1 MSSKRAPSAPPHIA
15 GFEYKKLIG
24 SGGFSDVFLYE
35 QQRPKRLVAVK
46 VLLKEHAS
54 DAQRVAF
61 DSEADLMAI
70 LGNHPSIVTMYEASV
85 ADDGRPYLAMEY
97 CSRPNLGARYRSE
110 RFSLA
115 EALRTTI
122 QIAGAVETAHRL
134 GILHR
139 DLKPAN
145 ILVTQ
150 FGHPV
155 LTDFGISS
163 TFEQAS
169 AAEGMSIPW
178 SPPES
183 FGDPPVAGKTTDVWA
198 LAATCYTLLAGR
210 TPFEVPGGSNTSADL
225 VARVEQAPLPPIGRN
240 DVPPSL
246 EQVLRIAMAK
256 QASSRYPS
264 VLAFARA
271 LQQVQVGLAR
281 DMTPIDLLDET
292 GAVAEEEG
300 DDDGTRLKN
309 VTAIDPGQ
317 RPEPATPSVGGV
329 RTASG
334 TFAPPARETS
344 GWGPQQGGTA
354 ARRTTVPAAFD
365 VPVATPGWEA
375 PPVEE
380 TVHRTRL
387 PEAQATQE
395 PEAEPEDPPSR
406 SGMIWLVVGA
416 VVLVAAVVVGWL
428 VLNGSADEPDPEDTA
443 TVAAGE
449 DPPPDPLYGYVPP
462 VQDLQGKIVGDEAV
476 FTWKAPKDLVEGDKY
491 GYRLLS
497 VTETNPLQPVETGTS
512 ATVPLAEGGQ
522 TCIEV
527 FVDRAGKPSD
537 PVQACVPAG

>member
-256 QASSRYPS
+256 QPSSRYPS

-428 VLNGSADEPDPEDTA
+428 VLNGNADEPDPEGTA

-462 VQDLQGKIVGDEAV
+462 VQDLKGKIVGDEAV

>member
-1 MSSKRAPSAPPHIA
+1 MSSKRAPSAPPQIA
-15 GFEYKKLIG
+15 GFEYKKVIG

-85 ADDGRPYLAMEY
+85 AADGRPYLAMEY

-163 TFEQAS
+163 TVDDAS

-183 FGDPPVAGKTTDVWA
+183 FGDPPIAAKTTDVWA

-225 VARVEQAPLPPIGRN
+225 VARVEQSPLPPIGRN

-256 QASSRYPS
+256 HPSSRYPS

-292 GAVAEEEG
+292 GAVAEEEE
-300 DDDGTRLKN
+300 DDDGTRLKS

-317 RPEPATPSVGGV
+317 QPAPGTSSGGGV
-329 RTASG
+329 SMSSG
-334 TFAPPARETS
+334 TFAPAAPRDTS
-344 GWGPQQGGTA
+344 GWGPQASTGTGA
-354 ARRTTVPAAFD
+354 RTTVPALD
-365 VPVATPGWEA
+365 LPVAAVGWEA

-380 TVHRTRL
+380 TVHRTRA
-387 PEAQATQE
+387 PETQE
-395 PEAEPEDPPSR
+395 PLPQEIEPEKSSPW
-406 SGMIWLVVGA
+406 GTVVLVGGAVILVAVLVVGWFA
-416 VVLVAAVVVGWL
+416 LR
-428 VLNGSADEPDPEDTA
+428 NGGEEPDPDDTS
-443 TVAAGE
+443 TVSAE
-449 DPPPDPLYGYVPP
+449 SPPAPGFGYVPP
-462 VQDLQGKIVGDEAV
+462 VRDLTGKANGDEVV
-476 FTWKAPKDLVEGDKY
+476 FTWKPPRTTEEGDGY
-491 GYRLLS
+491 GWRRLSL
-497 VTETNPLQPVETGTS
+497 TEGQGQYTPTTATTV
-512 ATVPLAEGGQ
+512 TVPRSDGEP

-527 FVDRAGKPSD
+527 VVTRSGKASEEPQ
-537 PVQACVPAG
+537 PACVETE

>member
-54 DAQRVAF
+54 DAQRAAF
-61 DSEADLMAI
+61 DSEADLMAV

-163 TFEQAS
+163 TVEEAS

-256 QASSRYPS
+256 HPSSRYPS

-292 GAVAEEEG
+292 GAVAEEEE

-317 RPEPATPSVGGV
+317 LPAPGPAPVGSPATSSGG
-329 RTASG
+329 
-334 TFAPPARETS
+334 FAPATQGTS
-344 GWGPQQGGTA
+344 GWAPQAGTA
-354 ARRTTVPAAFD
+354 TGARTTVPALD
-365 VPVATPGWEA
+365 VPVASVGWQA

-380 TVHRTRL
+380 TVHRTRAPEL
-387 PEAQATQE
+387 PADLPQDVA
-395 PEAEPEDPPSR
+395 PEKSSPWGTVA
-406 SGMIWLVVGA
+406 LVGGA
-416 VVLVAAVVVGWL
+416 VVLVAVLVVGWFAL
-428 VLNGSADEPDPEDTA
+428 QNGGEDPEDPGQTQ
-443 TVAAGE
+443 TVAG
-449 DPPPDPLYGYVPP
+449 DPPPPPGAGYVPP
-462 VQDLQGKIVGDEAV
+462 VRDLKGVAQGDEVV
-476 FTWKAPKDLVEGDKY
+476 FTWKPPKSQVEGDKY
-491 GYRLLS
+491 GYRVLS
-497 VTETNPLQPVETGTS
+497 FTNESTYTASAVAT
-512 ATVPLAEGGQ
+512 ATVPRSEGEP

-527 FVDRAGKPSD
+527 VVDRSGKASAEP
-537 PVQACVPAG
+537 QKKCVPAG

>member
-1 MSSKRAPSAPPHIA
+1 VSSKRAPSAPPQIA

-85 ADDGRPYLAMEY
+85 AADGRPYLAMEY

-150 FGHPV
+150 FGHPA

-163 TFEQAS
+163 TVDQAS

-225 VARVEQAPLPPIGRN
+225 VARIEQAPLPPIGRN

-256 QASSRYPS
+256 HPSSRYPS

-292 GAVAEEEG
+292 GAVAEEEE

-317 RPEPATPSVGGV
+317 LPAPGTAPAGSAGTSSGG
-329 RTASG
+329 
-334 TFAPPARETS
+334 FAPPPQGTS
-344 GWGPQQGGTA
+344 GWAPQGGTA
-354 ARRTTVPAAFD
+354 TGARTTVPAVD
-365 VPVATPGWEA
+365 LPVASLGWNA
-375 PPVEE
+375 PAVEE
-380 TVHRTRL
+380 TVHRTRA
-387 PEAQATQE
+387 PEAPE
-395 PEAEPEDPPSR
+395 ESPVEAEPEKSSP
-406 SGMIWLVVGA
+406 WATVALVAGA
-416 VVLVAAVVVGWL
+416 VVLVALIVVGWFAL
-428 VLNGSADEPDPEDTA
+428 RPGADDPEEPGQTQ
-443 TVAAGE
+443 TVAG
-449 DPPPDPLYGYVPP
+449 DPPPAPGTGYVPP
-462 VQDLQGKIVGDEAV
+462 VQDLVGKAQGNEVV
-476 FTWKAPKDLVEGDKY
+476 FTWKPPKSQEEGDQY
-491 GYRLLS
+491 GYRVLALTS
-497 VTETNPLQPVETGTS
+497 EDRFQPVENP
-512 ATVPLAEGGQ
+512 TVTVARADGGD

-527 FVDRAGKPSD
+527 VVVRSGKASAQPE
-537 PVQACVPAG
+537 QACVEAG

>member
-1 MSSKRAPSAPPHIA
+1 MSSKRAPSAPPQIA

-61 DSEADLMAI
+61 DSEADLMAV

-150 FGHPV
+150 FGHPA

-163 TFEQAS
+163 TVDQAS

-225 VARVEQAPLPPIGRN
+225 VARIEQAPLPPIGRN

-256 QASSRYPS
+256 HPSSRYPS

-292 GAVAEEEG
+292 GAVAEEEE

-317 RPEPATPSVGGV
+317 RPAPAQSSAVGGTSSVGFAPATQ
-329 RTASG
+329 G
-334 TFAPPARETS
+334 TQGTS
-344 GWGPQQGGTA
+344 GWAPQGGTA
-354 ARRTTVPAAFD
+354 PGRSTTVPAVD
-365 VPVATPGWEA
+365 LPVAAVGWNA
-375 PPVEE
+375 PAVEE
-380 TVHRTRL
+380 TVHRTRG
-387 PEAQATQE
+387 PEAPAEEPQAVE
-395 PEAEPEDPPSR
+395 PEKSSPWSTIAL
-406 SGMIWLVVGA
+406 IAGA
-416 VVLVAAVVVGWL
+416 VVLVAVLVVGWIAL
-428 VLNGSADEPDPEDTA
+428 KPGAGEPEAEQTT
-443 TVAAGE
+443 TVAG
-449 DPPPDPLYGYVPP
+449 DPPPAPGVGYVPP
-462 VQDLQGKIVGDEAV
+462 VRDLVGKAEGKNAV
-476 FTWKAPKDLVEGDKY
+476 FTWEPPKSSEEGDEY
-491 GYRLLS
+491 GYRVL
-497 VTETNPLQPVETGTS
+497 S
-512 ATVPLAEGGQ
+512 ATEESRYEPAVGTTVTVTRLEGER
-522 TCIEV
+522 TCLEV
-527 FVDRAGKPSD
+527 VVVRAGKPSAQ
-537 PVQACVPAG
+537 PEQACVELD

>member
-183 FGDPPVAGKTTDVWA
+183 FGDPPVAGTTTDVWA

-256 QASSRYPS
+256 QPSSRYPS

-292 GAVAEEEG
+292 GAVAGEEE

-344 GWGPQQGGTA
+344 GWGPQQGGTES
-354 ARRTTVPAAFD
+354 RRTTVPAGFD

-387 PEAQATQE
+387 PETQATQE
-395 PEAEPEDPPSR
+395 PEAEPEEPPSR
-406 SGMIWLVVGA
+406 SGMIWLAVGA

-443 TVAAGE
+443 TVATGD
-449 DPPPDPLYGYVPP
+449 DPPPDALLGYVPP
-462 VQDLQGKIVGDEAV
+462 VQDLKGKAVGDEVV
-476 FTWKAPKDLVEGDKY
+476 FTWKAPEDLVEGDKY
-491 GYRLLS
+491 GYRVLS
-497 VTETNPLQPVETGTS
+497 LTETNPPVPVEKGTS
-512 ATVPLAEGGQ
+512 VTVPRAEGGE

-527 FVDRAGKPSD
+527 FVDRAGKSGKPE
-537 PVQACVPAG
+537 PACVPAG

>member
-1 MSSKRAPSAPPHIA
+1 MSSKRAPSAPPQIA

-85 ADDGRPYLAMEY
+85 AADGRPYLAMEY

-163 TFEQAS
+163 TVDQAS

-225 VARVEQAPLPPIGRN
+225 VARIEQAPLPAIGRN

-292 GAVAEEEG
+292 GAVAEEEE

-317 RPEPATPSVGGV
+317 RPAPGPSSMSMGMS
-329 RTASG
+329 SG
-334 TFAPPARETS
+334 SFAPAARETS
-344 GWGPQQGGTA
+344 GWAPHAGTGTA
-354 ARRTTVPAAFD
+354 ARTSVPALD
-365 VPVATPGWEA
+365 VPVAAVGWEA

-380 TVHRTRL
+380 TVHRTRAPEV
-387 PEAQATQE
+387 PEALPQE
-395 PEAEPEDPPSR
+395 PEPAKSSPWS
-406 SGMIWLVVGA
+406 IVAFVAGA
-416 VVLVAAVVVGWL
+416 AVLVALVVVGWIA
-428 VLNGSADEPDPEDTA
+428 LNRGGDEPDPQETT
-443 TVAAGE
+443 TVAG
-449 DPPPDPLYGYVPP
+449 DPPPAPGLGYVPP
-462 VQDLQGKIVGDEAV
+462 VRDLVGEARGEEVV
-476 FTWKAPKDLVEGDKY
+476 FTWKPPKTQVEGDGY
-491 GYRLLS
+491 GYRVLS
-497 VTETNPLQPVETGTS
+497 LTSEDRYTPHSGTTVT
-512 ATVPLAEGGQ
+512 
-522 TCIEV
+522 
-527 FVDRAGKPSD
+527 VDRSEGEPTCLEVVVVRSGKASQQPQ
-537 PVQACVPAG
+537 QACVEAG

>member
-163 TFEQAS
+163 TVEEAS

-300 DDDGTRLKN
+300 DEDGTRLKN

-344 GWGPQQGGTA
+344 GWGPQQGATA
-354 ARRTTVPAAFD
+354 GHRTTVPALD
-365 VPVATPGWEA
+365 LPVASPGWDA

-387 PEAQATQE
+387 PEAQGAQE
-395 PEAEPEDPPSR
+395 QQAEPEDPPSR
-406 SGMIWLVVGA
+406 SGMIWLIVGA
-416 VVLVAAVVVGWL
+416 VVLVAVLVVGGIAL
-428 VLNGSADEPDPEDTA
+428 SKGGAEPDPDGTA
-443 TVAAGE
+443 TVEAGE
-449 DPPPDPLYGYVPP
+449 DPPPDALLGYVPP
-462 VQDLQGKIVGDEAV
+462 VQDLKGKVMGDEVV
-476 FTWKAPKDLVEGDKY
+476 FTWKAPEDLVEGDKY
-491 GYRLLS
+491 GYRVVSL
-497 VTETNPLQPVETGTS
+497 TETNQPEPVETGTS
-512 ATVPLAEGGQ
+512 VTVPRAEGEP
-522 TCIEV
+522 TCVEV
-527 FVDRAGKPSD
+527 FVDRAGKQSSKIPR
-537 PVQACVPAG
+537 VCV

>member
-1 MSSKRAPSAPPHIA
+1 VSSKRAPSAPPHIA

-24 SGGFSDVFLYE
+24 TGGFSDVFLYE

-61 DSEADLMAI
+61 DSEADLMAV

-85 ADDGRPYLAMEY
+85 ADDGRPFLAMEY

-163 TFEQAS
+163 TVEEAS

-225 VARVEQAPLPPIGRN
+225 VARVEQSPLPPIGRN

-292 GAVAEEEG
+292 GAVAEEEE
-300 DDDGTRLKN
+300 DEDGTRLKN

-317 RPEPATPSVGGV
+317 RPSPGPSGGG
-329 RTASG
+329 AAPSAG
-334 TFAPPARETS
+334 GFAPSARGTS
-344 GWGPQQGGTA
+344 GWAPQPGAGTSG
-354 ARRTTVPAAFD
+354 RTAVPALDIPEA
-365 VPVATPGWEA
+365 AGAWEA
-375 PPVEE
+375 PPIEE
-380 TVHRTRL
+380 TVHRTRAPEEQESL
-387 PEAQATQE
+387 PQETE
-395 PEAEPEDPPSR
+395 PEKSSPWGIVA
-406 SGMIWLVVGA
+406 LVAGA
-416 VVLVAAVVVGWL
+416 VVLVAVVVVGWFAL
-428 VLNGSADEPDPEDTA
+428 SSGGDEPDPGESA
-443 TVAAGE
+443 PVAGGAS
-449 DPPPDPLYGYVPP
+449 PPDPGMGYVPP
-462 VQDLQGKIVGDEAV
+462 VRDLAGTAKGDEV
-476 FTWKAPKDLVEGDKY
+476 TFTWKPPKSEVESEQY
-491 GYRLLS
+491 GYRVLS
-497 VTETNPLQPVETGTS
+497 VTSESIYEQSEDTTVTVARLDGEKTCLEVVVVRSGNASAQPE
-512 ATVPLAEGGQ
+512 
-522 TCIEV
+522 
-527 FVDRAGKPSD
+527 
-537 PVQACVPAG
+537 QACVDAG

>member
-1 MSSKRAPSAPPHIA
+1 MSSKRAPSAPPQIA

-54 DAQRVAF
+54 DAQRAAF
-61 DSEADLMAI
+61 DSEADLMAV

-85 ADDGRPYLAMEY
+85 AADGRPFLAMEY

-163 TFEQAS
+163 TVDQAS

-183 FGDPPVAGKTTDVWA
+183 FGDPPLAGKTTDVWA

-225 VARVEQAPLPPIGRN
+225 VARIEQSPLPAIGRN
-240 DVPPSL
+240 DVPPAL

-256 QASSRYPS
+256 QPASRYPS

-292 GAVAEEEG
+292 GAVAEEEQ

-317 RPEPATPSVGGV
+317 VPTSGQSSVGGMS
-329 RTASG
+329 AG
-334 TFAPPARETS
+334 GFGPPPQGTS
-344 GWGPQQGGTA
+344 GWAPQASTGTA
-354 ARRTTVPAAFD
+354 ARTTVPAVDIPEARL
-365 VPVATPGWEA
+365 GWDA
-375 PPVEE
+375 LPVEE
-380 TVHRTRL
+380 TVHRTRA
-387 PEAQATQE
+387 PEAPDEQPQE
-395 PEAEPEDPPSR
+395 PEEPR
-406 SGMIWLVVGA
+406 SPWATVGLVAGVL
-416 VVLVAAVVVGWL
+416 VLVAAIVVGVIAL
-428 VLNGSADEPDPEDTA
+428 GGAGGEEPGPGHTVTA
-443 TVAAGE
+443 EG
-449 DPPPDPLYGYVPP
+449 DPPPPPAVGYVPP
-462 VQDLQGKIVGDEAV
+462 VRDLEGTVEGDQVV
-476 FTWKAPKDLVEGDKY
+476 FTWKAPKTAEKGDEY
-491 GYRLLS
+491 GYRVLS
-497 VTETNPLQPVETGTS
+497 FTS
-512 ATVPLAEGGQ
+512 ESAFTPLAE
-522 TCIEV
+522 TTV
-527 FVDRAGKPSD
+527 TVDRVDGGDTCVEVVVVRSGKASAQPERK
-537 PVQACVPAG
+537 CVPAG

>member
-61 DSEADLMAI
+61 DSEADLMAV

-163 TFEQAS
+163 TVDQAS

-256 QASSRYPS
+256 HPSSRYPS

-292 GAVAEEEG
+292 GAVQEEEG
-300 DDDGTRLKN
+300 KDDDGTRLKN

-317 RPEPATPSVGGV
+317 RPAPTSSGAGTSTSGG
-329 RTASG
+329 
-334 TFAPPARETS
+334 FAPSASQSS
-344 GWGPQQGGTA
+344 GWAPQAGGTSS
-354 ARRTTVPAAFD
+354 RTTVPAMD
-365 VPVATPGWEA
+365 VPVASVGWEA

-380 TVHRTRL
+380 TVHRTRG
-387 PEAQATQE
+387 PETQE
-395 PEAEPEDPPSR
+395 PLPQEPEPEKSPW
-406 SGMIWLVVGA
+406 GTVALVAGA
-416 VVLVAAVVVGWL
+416 VVLVAVIIVGWIAL
-428 VLNGSADEPDPEDTA
+428 SGGGGDPDPEDTS
-443 TVAAGE
+443 TVSAE
-449 DPPPDPLYGYVPP
+449 DPPDAPGAGYVPP
-462 VQDLQGKIVGDEAV
+462 VQDLEHRVQGDEVV
-476 FTWKAPKDLVEGDKY
+476 FTWSPPNSGAEGDTY
-491 GYRLLS
+491 GYRVLS
-497 VTETNPLQPVETGTS
+497 IVNGETGYTEVTEPTVTVARSDSEPTCVE
-512 ATVPLAEGGQ
+512 VVVL
-522 TCIEV
+522 
-527 FVDRAGKPSD
+527 RAGRASNQLVND
-537 PVQACVPAG
+537 CADAG

>member
-1 MSSKRAPSAPPHIA
+1 MSSKRAPSAPPEIA
-15 GFEYKKLIG
+15 GFEYRKLIG

-85 ADDGRPYLAMEY
+85 AADGRPYLAMEY
-97 CSRPNLGARYRSE
+97 CSRPNLGARYRTE

-163 TFEQAS
+163 TVGQAS

-183 FGDPPVAGKTTDVWA
+183 FGDPPVAATTTDVWA

-225 VARVEQAPLPPIGRN
+225 VARVERSPLPPIGRN
-240 DVPPSL
+240 DVPPAL

-256 QASSRYPS
+256 QPSSRYPS
-264 VLAFARA
+264 ALAFARA

-292 GAVAEEEG
+292 GAVAEEDE

-317 RPEPATPSVGGV
+317 EAPSRTSVTGGV
-329 RTASG
+329 RSSSG
-334 TFAPPARETS
+334 TFAPSARETS
-344 GWGPQQGGTA
+344 GWAPQTGTA
-354 ARRTTVPAAFD
+354 DGRRTTVPAFD
-365 VPVATPGWEA
+365 VPEAVVGWEA
-375 PPVEE
+375 PPIEE
-380 TVHRTRL
+380 TVHRTRA
-387 PEAQATQE
+387 PEAHEALPQ
-395 PEAEPEDPPSR
+395 EAEPDEQR
-406 SGMIWLVVGA
+406 SPWGTVALVAGA
-416 VVLVAAVVVGWL
+416 VVLVAAVVVGWFA
-428 VLNGSADEPDPEDTA
+428 LNSGEEEPDPGG
-443 TVAAGE
+443 TVTVSAE
-449 DPPPDPLYGYVPP
+449 EPIDPGLGYVPP
-462 VQDLQGKIVGDEAV
+462 VQDLKGTAEGDEVV
-476 FTWKAPKDLVEGDKY
+476 FTWTPPRTRLEGDQY
-491 GYRLLS
+491 GFRVLSLTSESRYEPSSGTS
-497 VTETNPLQPVETGTS
+497 VT
-512 ATVPLAEGGQ
+512 VPRAEDGQ
-522 TCIEV
+522 TCVEV
-527 FVDRAGKPSD
+527 VVVRAGGKVSAQPE
-537 PVQACVPAG
+537 QACVAAG

>member
-1 MSSKRAPSAPPHIA
+1 MSSKRAPSAPPQIA

-85 ADDGRPYLAMEY
+85 AADGRPYLAMEY

-163 TFEQAS
+163 TVDQAS

-225 VARVEQAPLPPIGRN
+225 VARIEQAPLPAIGRN

-292 GAVAEEEG
+292 GAVAEEEE

-317 RPEPATPSVGGV
+317 RPAPGPSSMSMGMS
-329 RTASG
+329 SG
-334 TFAPPARETS
+334 SFAPAARETS
-344 GWGPQQGGTA
+344 GWAPHAGTGTA
-354 ARRTTVPAAFD
+354 ARTSVPALD
-365 VPVATPGWEA
+365 VPVAAVGWEA

-380 TVHRTRL
+380 TVHRTRAPEV
-387 PEAQATQE
+387 PEALPQE
-395 PEAEPEDPPSR
+395 PEPAKSSPWS
-406 SGMIWLVVGA
+406 IVAFVAGA
-416 VVLVAAVVVGWL
+416 AVLVALVVVGWIA
-428 VLNGSADEPDPEDTA
+428 LNRGGDEPDPQETT
-443 TVAAGE
+443 TVAG
-449 DPPPDPLYGYVPP
+449 DPPPAPGLGYVPP
-462 VQDLQGKIVGDEAV
+462 VRDLVGEARGEEVV
-476 FTWKAPKDLVEGDKY
+476 FTWKPPKTQVEGDGY
-491 GYRLLS
+491 GYRVLS
-497 VTETNPLQPVETGTS
+497 LTSEDRYTPHAGTTVT
-512 ATVPLAEGGQ
+512 
-522 TCIEV
+522 
-527 FVDRAGKPSD
+527 VDRSEGEPTCLEVVVVRSGKASQQPQ
-537 PVQACVPAG
+537 QACVEAG

>member
-54 DAQRVAF
+54 DAQRAAF
-61 DSEADLMAI
+61 DSEADLMAV

-163 TFEQAS
+163 TVEEAS

-256 QASSRYPS
+256 HPSSRYPS

-292 GAVAEEEG
+292 GAVAEEEE

-317 RPEPATPSVGGV
+317 RPAPGPASVGSPATS
-329 RTASG
+329 SG
-334 TFAPPARETS
+334 SFAPATQGTS
-344 GWGPQQGGTA
+344 GWAPQAATA
-354 ARRTTVPAAFD
+354 AGTRTTVPAVD
-365 VPVATPGWEA
+365 VPVASVGWEA

-380 TVHRTRL
+380 TVHRTRA
-387 PEAQATQE
+387 PEAPVDLPQE
-395 PEAEPEDPPSR
+395 AAQEKSSPWGTVALI
-406 SGMIWLVVGA
+406 GGA
-416 VVLVAAVVVGWL
+416 VVLVAVLVVGWFAIG
-428 VLNGSADEPDPEDTA
+428 NGGGDPEDPGQTQ
-443 TVAAGE
+443 TVAG
-449 DPPPDPLYGYVPP
+449 DPPPAPGAGYVPP
-462 VQDLQGKIVGDEAV
+462 VRELAGEAKGNEAV
-476 FTWKAPKDLVEGDKY
+476 FTWEPPKSREEGDTY
-491 GYRLLS
+491 GYRVLALTS
-497 VTETNPLQPVETGTS
+497 VDSYQAVTNP
-512 ATVPLAEGGQ
+512 TVTVTRAASGD

-527 FVDRAGKPSD
+527 VVMRSGKASAEPA
-537 PVQACVPAG
+537 QECVPAD

>member
-1 MSSKRAPSAPPHIA
+1 VSSKRAPSAPPQIA
-15 GFEYKKLIG
+15 GFEYKKVIG

-163 TFEQAS
+163 TVEEAA

-225 VARVEQAPLPPIGRN
+225 VARIEQAPLPAIGRN

-256 QASSRYPS
+256 HPSSRYPS

-292 GAVAEEEG
+292 GAVAEEEE

-317 RPEPATPSVGGV
+317 RPAPGPSSTSSVGMS
-329 RTASG
+329 SG
-334 TFAPPARETS
+334 TFAPAARETS
-344 GWGPQQGGTA
+344 GWVPQAGMGTA
-354 ARRTTVPAAFD
+354 SRTTVPAVD
-365 VPVATPGWEA
+365 VPVASFGWEA

-380 TVHRTRL
+380 TVHRTRAPEVQEVL
-387 PEAQATQE
+387 PQE
-395 PEAEPEDPPSR
+395 PEEAR
-406 SGMIWLVVGA
+406 SPWGMVAFVVGA
-416 VVLVAAVVVGWL
+416 VVLVAVIVVGWIA
-428 VLNGSADEPDPEDTA
+428 LNNSGDEPDPGESA
-443 TVAAGE
+443 TVAGG
-449 DPPPDPLYGYVPP
+449 DPPPDPGLGYVPP
-462 VQDLQGKIVGDEAV
+462 VRDVVGKATGDKVV
-476 FTWKAPKDLVEGDKY
+476 FTWKPPKTQVEGDEY
-491 GYRLLS
+491 GYRVLS
-497 VTETNPLQPVETGTS
+497 VTEESAYEITAGTT
-512 ATVPLAEGGQ
+512 ATVDRLDGEK
-522 TCIEV
+522 TCLEV
-527 FVDRAGKPSD
+527 VVVRSSKPSTQLE
-537 PVQACVPAG
+537 QACVDAAG

>member
-1 MSSKRAPSAPPHIA
+1 VSSKRAPSAPPQIA

-54 DAQRVAF
+54 DAQRAAF
-61 DSEADLMAI
+61 DSEADLMAV

-85 ADDGRPYLAMEY
+85 AADGRPYLAMEY

-163 TFEQAS
+163 TVDQAS

-225 VARVEQAPLPPIGRN
+225 VARIEQAPLPAIGRN
-240 DVPPSL
+240 DVPPAL

-256 QASSRYPS
+256 QPSSRYPS
-264 VLAFARA
+264 ALAFARA

-292 GAVAEEEG
+292 GAVAEEEQ

-317 RPEPATPSVGGV
+317 RPTPGQSLGGAAAV
-329 RTASG
+329 STG
-334 TFAPPARETS
+334 GFAPPARETS
-344 GWGPQQGGTA
+344 GWAPQPGANAA
-354 ARRTTVPAAFD
+354 ARTNVPAVD
-365 VPVATPGWEA
+365 VPVARIGWDA

-380 TVHRTRL
+380 TVHRTRA
-387 PEAQATQE
+387 PEAPEAPPEE
-395 PEAEPEDPPSR
+395 PEEEKSPWATVA
-406 SGMIWLVVGA
+406 LVAGA
-416 VVLVAAVVVGWL
+416 VVLVAAIVIGGFAL
-428 VLNGSADEPDPEDTA
+428 RGGGGAEPETDGTA
-443 TVAAGE
+443 TVAG
-449 DPPPDPLYGYVPP
+449 DPPPAPGLGYVPP
-462 VQDLQGKIVGDEAV
+462 VRDLKGKAQGDEAV
-476 FTWKAPKDLVEGDKY
+476 FAWKAPKTQEEGDEY
-491 GYRLLS
+491 GYRVLS
-497 VTETNPLQPVETGTS
+497 LTSESRYERATGTS
-512 ATVPLAEGGQ
+512 ATVPLADSGE

-527 FVDRAGKPSD
+527 VVMRSGKASAQPQ
-537 PVQACVPAG
+537 QACVPAG

>member
-1 MSSKRAPSAPPHIA
+1 
-15 GFEYKKLIG
+15 
-24 SGGFSDVFLYE
+24 
-35 QQRPKRLVAVK
+35 
-46 VLLKEHAS
+46 
-54 DAQRVAF
+54 
-61 DSEADLMAI
+61 
-70 LGNHPSIVTMYEASV
+70 
-85 ADDGRPYLAMEY
+85 
-97 CSRPNLGARYRSE
+97 
-110 RFSLA
+110 
-115 EALRTTI
+115 
-122 QIAGAVETAHRL
+122 
-134 GILHR
+134 
-139 DLKPAN
+139 
-145 ILVTQ
+145 
-150 FGHPV
+150 
-155 LTDFGISS
+155 
-163 TFEQAS
+163 
-169 AAEGMSIPW
+169 MSIPW

-292 GAVAEEEG
+292 GAVAGEEE

-344 GWGPQQGGTA
+344 GWGPQQGATSGQ
-354 ARRTTVPAAFD
+354 RTTVPALD
-365 VPVATPGWEA
+365 LPVAAPGWEA

-387 PEAQATQE
+387 PETQAPQE
-395 PEAEPEDPPSR
+395 QEIEPEDPPSR
-406 SGMIWLVVGA
+406 SGMIWLAVGA
-416 VVLVAAVVVGWL
+416 VVLVAAVVVGWI
-428 VLNGSADEPDPEDTA
+428 VLDRSGGVPDPGGTVTA
-443 TVAAGE
+443 GIE
-449 DPPPDPLYGYVPP
+449 GDPPPDALLGYVPP
-462 VQDLQGKIVGDEAV
+462 VKDLVGKAKGDEAV
-476 FTWKAPKDLVEGDKY
+476 FTWKAPEDLVEGDRY
-491 GYRLLS
+491 GWRVLSATEESRFEPVDKGTS
-497 VTETNPLQPVETGTS
+497 VTVPRVEG
-512 ATVPLAEGGQ
+512 EK
-522 TCIEV
+522 TCVEV
-527 FVDRAGKPSD
+527 VVDRAGKPSAQ
-537 PVQACVPAG
+537 PQNACVPAG

>member
-35 QQRPKRLVAVK
+35 QQRPKRLIAVK

-85 ADDGRPYLAMEY
+85 ADDGRPFLAMEY
-97 CSRPNLGARYRSE
+97 CSRPNLGARYRTE

-163 TFEQAS
+163 TVEGAS

-240 DVPPSL
+240 DVPPAL

-256 QASSRYPS
+256 HPSSRYPS

-292 GAVAEEEG
+292 GAVAEEEE

-317 RPEPATPSVGGV
+317 RPTPVPSGGG
-329 RTASG
+329 TSSG
-334 TFAPPARETS
+334 GFAPSARDTS
-344 GWGPQQGGTA
+344 GWAPPPGGTS
-354 ARRTTVPAAFD
+354 ARSTVPAVDLPQAA
-365 VPVATPGWEA
+365 VGWEP

-380 TVHRTRL
+380 TVHRTGA
-387 PEAQATQE
+387 PETQE
-395 PEAEPEDPPSR
+395 PLPQETEPEKS
-406 SGMIWLVVGA
+406 SVWNTVALVAGA
-416 VVLVAAVVVGWL
+416 VVLVAVIAVGWFAL
-428 VLNGSADEPDPEDTA
+428 RPGSAEPDPDSSTTGSSNVQPA
-443 TVAAGE
+443 
-449 DPPPDPLYGYVPP
+449 DPVLGYVPP
-462 VQDLQGKIVGDEAV
+462 VQDLAAKAKGDQVVVTWKPPKSQEEGDE
-476 FTWKAPKDLVEGDKY
+476 Y
-491 GYRLLS
+491 GYRVLS
-497 VTETNPLQPVETGTS
+497 LTKDSVYEPVAATTV
-512 ATVPLAEGGQ
+512 TVPRVDGGQ
-522 TCIEV
+522 TCVEV
-527 FVDRAGKPSD
+527 VMVRSGKPSAQ
-537 PVQACVPAG
+537 PAQACVDAG